1 MAPRKIVHILLILS
15 ETIIIVCCLIMII
28 KYDRTDS
35 EEQIW
40 IASKIL
46 TLEKEMKKN
55 NYELHPILSIS
66 SDGELIE
73 YNGNYESLLSHSNKV
88 CEENYKKC
96 GILDTYGNIM
106 CIPYGEECPI
116 NEIIVDEESK
126 YNDYYSQGYQSA
138 YLENLAEG
146 YTIYFTNTKINQE
159 IIVKIKF
166 SDEIPRYINEKNF
179 VFDEELYNS
188 FQTSSYGGGYGG
200 GGGGGGGSGGGGG
213 GGGGGGVG
221 SGGGGFRNLEEY
233 GDEKVTNYIKNKFK
247 EDINIDKSYKNIFDG
262 LYVGNYLGFA
272 DINNFTKYN
281 NIDLYDS
288 YLTVF
293 PNYTSYVFCYISII
307 ALIIIIIYSIVRFCH
322 QDTPNEGF
330 DPCCV
335 LAVKIIII
343 IPYLAIFIGYF
354 IYILYK
360 YFHLY
365 KKRNPKNLLLIAADI
380 FIEDLL
386 SNIYDRHLKEVFIFT
401 IIIMFSCSMLIYL
414 LAWILSYIF
423 TKRYLK
429 LLQIAGNKI

>member
-1 MAPRKIVHILLILS
+1 M
-15 ETIIIVCCLIMII
+15 
-28 KYDRTDS
+28 
-35 EEQIW
+35 
-40 IASKIL
+40 
-46 TLEKEMKKN
+46 
-55 NYELHPILSIS
+55 
-66 SDGELIE
+66 
-73 YNGNYESLLSHSNKV
+73 
-88 CEENYKKC
+88 
-96 GILDTYGNIM
+96 
-106 CIPYGEECPI
+106 
-116 NEIIVDEESK
+116 
-126 YNDYYSQGYQSA
+126 
-138 YLENLAEG
+138 
-146 YTIYFTNTKINQE
+146 
-159 IIVKIKF
+159 
-166 SDEIPRYINEKNF
+166 
-179 VFDEELYNS
+179 
-188 FQTSSYGGGYGG
+188 
-200 GGGGGGGSGGGGG
+200 
-213 GGGGGGVG
+213 
-221 SGGGGFRNLEEY
+221 
-233 GDEKVTNYIKNKFK
+233 TNYIKNKFK
-247 EDINIDKSYKNIFDG
+247 EDINIDKTYKNIYDN

-272 DINNFTKYN
+272 DINDFTVYN
-281 NIDLYDS
+281 KIDLYDS

>member
-1 MAPRKIVHILLILS
+1 M
-15 ETIIIVCCLIMII
+15 
-28 KYDRTDS
+28 
-35 EEQIW
+35 
-40 IASKIL
+40 
-46 TLEKEMKKN
+46 
-55 NYELHPILSIS
+55 
-66 SDGELIE
+66 
-73 YNGNYESLLSHSNKV
+73 
-88 CEENYKKC
+88 
-96 GILDTYGNIM
+96 NIQL
-106 CIPYGEECPI
+106 
-116 NEIIVDEESK
+116 IVDLESK

-146 YTIYFTNTKINQE
+146 YTIYYTNTKINQE

-200 GGGGGGGSGGGGG
+200 GGGGGGGSGGG